1 MYRASPPCRRRS
13 KRGAAS
19 VFVYYAFDL
28 LYLDGRDLRPLP
40 LVERKAEL
48 AQLVGRDGHAT
59 IRFSEHFRENGAH
72 MLAKCCGMGLEG
84 IVSKKLDEPYRS
96 GRSEA
101 FVKVKCSNA
110 QELVVGGY
118 APSNVTPNAIGALV
132 VGTYDQGKLHYAGRV
147 GTGYTQAV
155 ARDLWKRLHP
165 LEIAK
170 PPFDDI
176 PREERRAARW
186 VKPTMVIEANLGGW
200 TADNM
205 VRQAAFKG
213 VREDKP
219 AKEVVREVPVM
230 AKEASAGKKQ
240 RGAAQVGR
248 TLAQNRPRAQRSRR
262 TNPRP
267 ARCAS
272 PIRIASTGRM
282 SASPSRTSPT
292 TTAWRGSGWRRR
304 S

>member
-1 MYRASPPCRRRS
+1 
-13 KRGAAS
+13 
-19 VFVYYAFDL
+19 
-28 LYLDGRDLRPLP
+28 
-40 LVERKAEL
+40 
-48 AQLVGRDGHAT
+48 
-59 IRFSEHFRENGAH
+59 

-118 APSNVTPNAIGALV
+118 APSNVMPNAIGALV

-165 LEIAK
+165 IEIDK

-200 TADNM
+200 TTDNM

-230 AKEASAGKKQ
+230 AKEATAGKAR
-240 RGAAQVGR
+240 RGASKIGGTAHKTGR
-248 TLAQNRPRAQRSRR
+248 TSSETGGQFRGS
-262 TNPRP
+262 

-292 TTAWRGSGWRRR
+292 TIAWRGTGWRLR